1 MKGKL
6 TKSNG
11 QWFVLTSHYNG
22 YWSNPI
28 PLHPDDAVYC
38 LDSDIGQM
46 VDFVRSEDSV
56 AAMMNNMYGATQYE
70 ETVRLR
76 PESDINNI
84 ADSDELPITFE
95 EQVLDLV
102 KKYPNDGE
110 LGKQIR
116 KFINN

>member
-11 QWFVLTSHYNG
+11 EWFVLTTHYNG

-28 PLHPDDAVYC
+28 PLHADDAAYC
-38 LDSDIGQM
+38 LDSDIGYL

-56 AAMMNNMYGATQYE
+56 AAMMNNMHGATQYE

-84 ADSDELPITFE
+84 ADSDEPLITFE